1 MKLNKILFIACI
13 IWHTESL
20 SQSITNQFV
29 QGKILVDTNFIDG
42 VNIKNETTKTST
54 TSRIEGYFR
63 IPAKEGDI
71 LVFSAVN
78 LETRT
83 KIITKTD
90 LNSNNLIVKMQIKS
104 VILKDVNINDY
115 QSITPQSVG
124 IPSAS
129 KKFTPAERKL
139 HTATSGFGID
149 GILNTF
155 SGRKQMLEKE
165 IIIEKKEQLL
175 LKLEYLFKEEY
186 YINKL
191 QIPKDHIKGFQ
202 YYCIEDTPFTNAI
215 TTKNKTLCEFL
226 IIKLAERYLQT
237 IANENK

>member
-1 MKLNKILFIACI
+1 MKLNKILVIACI
-13 IWHTESL
+13 IWYTESL

-71 LVFSAVN
+71 IVFSAVN

-83 KIITKTD
+83 KIVTKTD
-90 LNSNNLIVKMQIKS
+90 LNSSNLVIKMQIKS
-104 VILKDVNINDY
+104 LILKEVNINDY
-115 QSITPQSVG
+115 QKITPQSVG
-124 IPSAS
+124 IPGAT
-129 KKFTPAERKL
+129 KFYTPAERKL

-149 GILNTF
+149 GILNTI

-165 IIIEKKEQLL
+165 VAIEKKEQNLS
-175 LKLEYLFKEEY
+175 KLEYLFKDEY
-186 YINKL
+186 YTEKL
-191 QIPKDHIKGFQ
+191 LIPKDYIKGFQ
-202 YYCIEDTPFTNAI
+202 YYCIEDTPFVNALK
-215 TTKNKTLCEFL
+215 TKNKTLCEFL
-226 IIKLAERYLQT
+226 IIKLAEKYLQN
-237 IANENK
+237 ISNEKK